1 MSMKKWLI
9 CLLILALSL
18 TPALAE
24 EKAAALTLTRQGLAL
39 GEG

>member
-1 MSMKKWLI
+1 MKKWLI
-9 CLLILALSL
+9 CLMILALSL

-24 EKAAALTLTRQGLAL
+24 EEAVPALSRQGLAL